1 MSAHPLRH
9 RLQAVVLAAI
19 VTGLGPPAATAA
31 PPADDA
37 LTTRLR
43 ELDPKVL
50 PPGGAK
56 ATMLMDDARARLR
69 AANLRENAAWGRVRT
84 KADWETYR
92 DARVRA
98 LRESLG
104 PYPPAPKELKVR
116 VVKSID
122 GDGYRVEN
130 LVFESRPGLVV
141 TANLY
146 SPADPPG
153 SMPGILVSHAHHTPA
168 TRDELQ
174 HIGMTWA
181 RQGCLVLVPE
191 HLGHGERR
199 QHPFVRQDQYPGP
212 FRLGRQ
218 DYYCRYNT
226 AMQLHLAGESLMGWL
241 VWDLMRGVDVLLS
254 RPGVDKDRIILLGAV
269 AGGGDPA
276 AVMAALDPRVAAVA
290 PYNFGGPQPDYPV
303 PPDAET
309 DFYYFGVPSWES
321 TRCLRNG
328 ARDGFAHWLIVGS
341 VAPRRLV
348 YAHEFGWDKDR
359 DPVWPRLEKV
369 FGYSDAADQLA
380 VAAGRGHLKGPPP
393 ENTHCVH
400 IGPVHRAGLY
410 PAFKKWFG
418 MEMPAKEFLQHRPEE
433 ELACLT
439 PDVVREF
446 KPRPAHELA
455 AGLGAE
461 RGAAYRAR
469 LDRMPAAERRGQL
482 GKDWA
487 ALLGVVEP
495 KGDPKATAGDR
506 QEVDGVAVERVSLEV
521 EPGVVVPLLML
532 IPPGEKGAKR
542 PVVVGV
548 AQEGKAGFLAHR
560 AGAIADLL
568 RGGAAVCL
576 PDVRGTGETNPGGDR
591 GRTGG
596 RHGRVR
602 RRADARPDPPSGP
615 GSATC
620 GRYSATSAPGPI
632 WPPGTPPCGATPSPR
647 RTPPAESVEVPLDA
661 GKPPAL
667 AEPLGGLLALFGA
680 LYEDDIRAVSARGGL
695 AGYASVLKSPFC
707 HVPHDAVV
715 PGALTLGDLG
725 TVAAVVAPRRCGW
738 RPS

>member
-1 MSAHPLRH
+1 MPAHPLRH

-19 VTGLGPPAATAA
+19 GTGLGPPAAT
-31 PPADDA
+31 ADDA

-56 ATMLMDDARARLR
+56 AAMLMDDARARLR

-104 PYPPAPKELKVR
+104 PYPPALKELKVR

-146 SPADPPG
+146 SPADPPR

-174 HIGMTWA
+174 HLGMTWA
-181 RQGCLVLVPE
+181 RQGCLVFVPE

-226 AMQLHLAGESLMGWL
+226 AMQLHLAGESLTGWL

-309 DFYYFGVPSWES
+309 DFYYFGVPTWES

-410 PAFKKWFG
+410 PVFKKWFG

-439 PDVVREF
+439 PDVEREF

-482 GKDWA
+482 G
-487 ALLGVVEP
+487 
-495 KGDPKATAGDR
+495 
-506 QEVDGVAVERVSLEV
+506 
-521 EPGVVVPLLML
+521 
-532 IPPGEKGAKR
+532 
-542 PVVVGV
+542 
-548 AQEGKAGFLAHR
+548 
-560 AGAIADLL
+560 
-568 RGGAAVCL
+568 
-576 PDVRGTGETNPGGDR
+576 
-591 GRTGG
+591 
-596 RHGRVR
+596 
-602 RRADARPDPPSGP
+602 
-615 GSATC
+615 
-620 GRYSATSAPGPI
+620 
-632 WPPGTPPCGATPSPR
+632 
-647 RTPPAESVEVPLDA
+647 
-661 GKPPAL
+661 
-667 AEPLGGLLALFGA
+667 
-680 LYEDDIRAVSARGGL
+680 
-695 AGYASVLKSPFC
+695 
-707 HVPHDAVV
+707 
-715 PGALTLGDLG
+715 
-725 TVAAVVAPRRCGW
+725 
-738 RPS
+738 